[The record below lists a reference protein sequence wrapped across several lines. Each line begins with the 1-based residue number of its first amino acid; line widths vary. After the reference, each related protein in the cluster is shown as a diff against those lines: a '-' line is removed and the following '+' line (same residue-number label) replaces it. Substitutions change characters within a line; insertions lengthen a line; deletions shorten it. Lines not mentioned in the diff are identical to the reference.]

1 MQIREDANFFNKYR
15 LNFEVTQP
23 RNLVGGTLQQHQLE
37 ALEWMIN
44 LAAQE
49 SNGILADDM
58 GLGKTIQAIAY
69 MAYLKEENGVLGKH
83 IVICPKSVSK
93 NWIREINK
101 WFPSSRAVLLPGT

>member
-1 MQIREDANFFNKYR
+1 MQIKDNANAFNKYR
-15 LNFEVTQP
+15 IHFEVTQP
-23 RNLVGGTLQQHQLE
+23 SNLVGGKLEQHQLE

-44 LAAQE
+44 LASQH

-69 MAYLKEENGVLGKH
+69 LAYLLEENGVKGKH
-83 IVICPKSVSK
+83 LIVCPKTVSK

-101 WFPSSRAVLLPGT
+101 WFP